1 VTIILDDNSLNKTCF
16 PKKTKCQKFIL
27 YREFNF
33 LEVVVMFECDNEDD
47 VGGED
52 LDAKILV
59 CYIHKKGIK
68 LDVVLKMI
76 FL

>member
-1 VTIILDDNSLNKTCF
+1 
-16 PKKTKCQKFIL
+16 
-27 YREFNF
+27 
-33 LEVVVMFECDNEDD
+33 MFECDNEDN

-76 FL
+76 FYEMYYGGSASHVPEYFFEIDGIKIDVILI

>member
-1 VTIILDDNSLNKTCF
+1 
-16 PKKTKCQKFIL
+16 
-27 YREFNF
+27 
-33 LEVVVMFECDNEDD
+33 MFECDNEYD